1 MRSIGVRN
9 MIETVIDTDSEKR
22 DSTRGRWLAGLQRRT
37 GLDRAIAY
45 TVMARVFQIVGST
58 GTVLLIVR
66 FLSSVEQGY
75 YYTLLSLVALQTVFE
90 LGFSFVIQQLAAHE
104 TVHLTLH
111 PDGRIQG
118 DRLAHLRLASVL
130 QKTVRWYLLAGAVML
145 ATLLPAGSVFFSTH
159 AHAGETVRWHGPWIF
174 AVIVTVALFMLNP
187 VLSFLEGCGQV
198 RQVAGMRL
206 AQGIV
211 AIAVPWSVL
220 VAHRG
225 LWSPGAVN
233 AAYSLVALA
242 FLWSRRKL
250 LLPLLRHSGGANAI
264 AWRTEIW
271 PFQWRLGVSFLC
283 SWFTAQI
290 FTPVLFAY
298 RGPVEA
304 GRMGMSMSI
313 AGYLWAVVLPWMST
327 KATPFGNF
335 IARGE
340 FQALDSLFFR
350 TLKQSVALLA
360 GIVALCWAGIEALQ
374 YATPRLA
381 ARMLPPH
388 LFALLLLAG
397 LSVFVVQSLAIYLRA
412 HKREP
417 FLWQSLLV
425 AGLTSGGALL
435 FIPHWGLSG
444 AAITYFVC
452 TGIVGLSFA
461 VAIFRRYCRA
471 RFGKGAAALRR
482 MGAV

>member
-1 MRSIGVRN
+1 MGVRN
-9 MIETVIDTDSEKR
+9 MIDTVIDTDSEKR
-22 DSTRGRWLAGLQRRT
+22 EATRGRWLAGLRRRT

-66 FLSSVEQGY
+66 FLTPVEQGY
-75 YYTLLSLVALQTVFE
+75 YYTLLSLVALQMVFE
-90 LGFSFVIQQLAAHE
+90 LGFSFVILQLAAHE
-104 TVHLTLH
+104 TVHLALH
-111 PDGRIQG
+111 PDGRIEG
-118 DRLAHLRLASVL
+118 DRVARLRLASVL
-130 QKTVRWYLLAGAVML
+130 QKTVRWYLVAGVVML
-145 ATLLPAGSVFFSTH
+145 ATLAPAGSAFFA
-159 AHAGETVRWHGPWIF
+159 AHAAGGGTVHWHGPWIF
-174 AVIVTVALFMLNP
+174 AVIATVALFMLNP
-187 VLSFLEGCGQV
+187 VVSFVEGCGQV
-198 RQVAGMRL
+198 RQVAAMRFM
-206 AQGIV
+206 QGVAAIV
-211 AIAVPWSVL
+211 VPWSVL
-220 VAHRG
+220 ISGHG
-225 LWSPGAVN
+225 LWSPAAVN
-233 AAYSLVALA
+233 TGFFLVALA

-250 LLPLLRHSGGANAI
+250 LLPLLRCSGTAKAI
-264 AWRTEIW
+264 VWRSEIW

-283 SWFTAQI
+283 SWFTAQV

-340 FQALDSLFFR
+340 FRALDSLFFR
-350 TLKQSVALLA
+350 TLKQSVALIA
-360 GIVALCWAGIEALQ
+360 GIVALCMAGIEALQ
-374 YATPRLA
+374 HATPRLA

-388 LFALLLLAG
+388 LFALLLLAALG
-397 LSVFVVQSLAIYLRA
+397 VFVVQSLAIYLRA

-425 AGLTSGGALL
+425 ASLTSGGTLL
-435 FIPHWGLSG
+435 SIPRWGLSG

-452 TGIVGLSFA
+452 TGVVGVSFA
-461 VAIFRRYCRA
+461 VAIFRRYRRDHFGRA
-471 RFGKGAAALRR
+471 SQSYREET
-482 MGAV
+482 